1 MYSLLILFFH
11 LGDRTFKWEYACLQR
26 LRAHPANCSLFC
38 LFFIW
43 ETEHLNSIIHA
54 SKDYVHTQLSCSFF
68 ILSFFHLG
76 DITFEWNYA
85 FLIVLEDVHIP
96 VSMATFFQD
105 LLSIIEDSYPDWVV
119 TIKSV
124 SFIWVSFSALYL
136 LMFKTL
142 RFTNLY
148 YVHEISI
155 SMLVMKTLVSIKF
168 YNFDQAS
175 L

>member
-1 MYSLLILFFH
+1 MYSLLILFF
-11 LGDRTFKWEYACLQR
+11 
-26 LRAHPANCSLFC
+26 
-38 LFFIW
+38 FIW
-43 ETEHLNSIIHA
+43 EIEHLNGIMHA
-54 SKDYVHTQLSCSFF
+54 SKDYGHTQLIVLYSIFF
-68 ILSFFHLG
+68 YLG
-76 DITFEWNYA
+76 YRTIQWNYA

-148 YVHEISI
+148 YVNEISI

>member
-1 MYSLLILFFH
+1 MHASKDYGHTQLIVLYSVF
-11 LGDRTFKWEYACLQR
+11 
-26 LRAHPANCSLFC
+26 
-38 LFFIW
+38 FFIW

-105 LLSIIEDSYPDWVV
+105 LLSIIEDSYPDRVV

-148 YVHEISI
+148 YVNEISI

-168 YNFDQAS
+168 CNFDQAS